1 MTETDYDFFCRLV
14 RERSG
19 LVLSPEKAYLV
30 DGRLGPV
37 ARREGLDGV
46 AGVLKAL
53 RAGGNE
59 RLVQVCVD
67 AMATHES
74 YFFRDGAPFEHLEK
88 TILPQL
94 IEARQSVRSL
104 KIWCAACSSGQ
115 EPYSIAMLLKEMGH
129 RLAGWRIDIM
139 ATDMSEA
146 IMEKA
151 RTAIYSDF
159 EVQRGL
165 APERL
170 NRWFTRQGEGWQ
182 VSPELRQMVRF
193 RPHNL
198 LQGTAGLGVFD
209 LILCRNVLIYFDV
222 AGKRRIFSQ
231 LGSALAIDGA
241 LLLGSAETVI
251 GVTSEFEPIPG
262 ARGLFRSA
270 TAAQRQTA

>member
-1 MTETDYDFFCRLV
+1 MIETDYDHFCRIV

-37 ARREGLDGV
+37 ARREGLQDV
-46 AGVLKAL
+46 PNLLRRL
-53 RAGGNE
+53 RAGDAE
-59 RLVQVCVD
+59 RLIGICVD

-88 TILPQL
+88 MLFPQL
-94 IEARQSVRSL
+94 IAARQSVRTL

-115 EPYSIAMLLKEMGH
+115 EPYSIAMILKEMGH
-129 RLAGWRIDIM
+129 RLAGWRIDIL
-139 ATDMSEA
+139 ATDMAEPILA
-146 IMEKA
+146 KA
-151 RTAIYSDF
+151 RAATYSDF

-170 NRWFTRQGEGWQ
+170 TRWFTRQEAGWQ
-182 VSPELRQMVRF
+182 VSQDLRQMVRF
-193 RPHNL
+193 RTHNL

-209 LILCRNVLIYFDV
+209 VILCRNVLIYFDV
-222 AGKRRIFSQ
+222 EGKRKIFSQ
-231 LGSALAIDGA
+231 LGAALANDGA

-251 GVTSEFEPIPG
+251 GVTSELEPITG
-262 ARGLFRSA
+262 ARGLFQRSKQ
-270 TAAQRQTA
+270 AQRLTA